1 MTPGEKVAMR
11 VKPGELMACV
21 DVLEAAGVSVSGM
34 SLSSMVRCA
43 LNILV
48 QSAIDAGSIPK
59 RDGFDY
65 NERIAPFKRANLRTK
80 VQIGRTISMAEK
92 YRAGDDATVA
102 LGRLPTP
109 LEPLEISEGER
120 SARLAAAKRGEDPV
134 TAGAQFRMKRDR
146 VGGRMAELA
155 QKANTD
161 PANMTPSEFKE
172 LKQLRAQAARSPSA
186 A

>member
-21 DVLEAAGVSVSGM
+21 DVLEAAGVSVLGM

-48 QSAIDAGSIPK
+48 QSALDAGSIPK

-80 VQIGRTISMAEK
+80 VQVGRTISMAEK

-109 LEPLEISEGER
+109 AAEMSEEERQDHDARVQQLLAGER
-120 SARLAAAKRGEDPV
+120 AAKPKRG
-134 TAGAQFRMKRDR
+134 Q
-146 VGGRMAELA
+146 GRLQELA
-155 QKANTD
+155 MKATVD
-161 PANMTPSEFKE
+161 PANMSPAEFKE
-172 LKQLRAQAARSPSA
+172 LKQLRASAARERV
-186 A
+186 